1 MILLLTNGTHSP
13 RSHLSHCVSLL
24 ATAAVSFPLSP
35 SRKNLPM
42 YDAMVT
48 IAPINFLAL
57 GVIGGGA
64 ASSLKRLA
72 GRDVRGR
79 ALEAAVVA
87 LTVCLS
93 CVTSGLVRAYFGDA
107 SRCWGAA
114 LGGTGASETS
124 SLPPPSGPFRDEFL
138 DGMFVGLPLRQAHAW
153 YGKWDRVLAGMGPL
167 ATRIFCEGGGS
178 VSGDADYTLIGCS
191 PATRRID
198 HRFYLDEEHGARCSS
213 DMALVLWVWLGALGV
228 LAAGGLYRE
237 VRARRANNNGGG
249 GAANRGR
256 RRVHQD

>member
-1 MILLLTNGTHSP
+1 
-13 RSHLSHCVSLL
+13 
-24 ATAAVSFPLSP
+24 
-35 SRKNLPM
+35 M

-48 IAPINFLAL
+48 IAPVNFVAL

-64 ASSLKRLA
+64 ASSLKRLT

-87 LTVCLS
+87 LTVLLS
-93 CVTSGLVRAYFGDA
+93 FVTSGLVRAYFGDA

-114 LGGTGASETS
+114 SSGAGGSGGGTDAP
-124 SLPPPSGPFRDEFL
+124 PPPSGPFRNEFL
-138 DGMFVGLPLRQAHAW
+138 DGVLVGLPLRQAHAW
-153 YGKWDRVLAGMGPL
+153 YGRWDRALAGMGPL
-167 ATRIFCEGGGS
+167 ATRIFCEEVGGG
-178 VSGDADYTLIGCS
+178 GGADYSLIGCS

-213 DMALVLWVWLGALGV
+213 DMALVLWVWLGAVGV
-228 LAAGGLYRE
+228 VAAGGLYRE
-237 VRARRANNNGGG
+237 VRARRAINNLGG